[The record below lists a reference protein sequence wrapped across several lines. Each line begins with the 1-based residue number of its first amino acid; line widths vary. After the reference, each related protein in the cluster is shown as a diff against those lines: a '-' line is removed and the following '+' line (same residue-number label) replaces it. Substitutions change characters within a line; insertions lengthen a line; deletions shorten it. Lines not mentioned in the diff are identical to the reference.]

1 MAKQKV
7 THDDLVKMFEKK
19 GGNISATC
27 SALNI
32 TRQTFFNYRNSSK
45 ELADRLDNVTE
56 SLIDFA
62 ESKLTEQI
70 NDGNLTAII
79 FFLKTKGRNRGYV
92 ERVENEMLTNPFEDL
107 MKRLDDEEDDKKKKK
122 Q

>member
-19 GGNISATC
+19 GGNISAAC

-79 FFLKTKGRNRGYV
+79 FYLKTKGRNRGYV

-122 Q
+122 

>member
-7 THDDLVKMFEKK
+7 THDDLVKMYEKK

-27 SALNI
+27 AALNI

-45 ELADRLDNVTE
+45 QLAERLDNVTE

-62 ESKLTEQI
+62 ESKLMEKV
-70 NDGNLTAII
+70 NECDLTAII
-79 FFLKTKGRNRGYV
+79 FFLKTKGKNRGYV
-92 ERVENEMLTNPFEDL
+92 EKVENELVGNPFEDL
-107 MKRLDDEEDDKKKKK
+107 MKKLDEEENK
-122 Q
+122 